1 MRYVVEQADKII
13 DTVTIC
19 PEQIAQPALAWS
31 IPNTKVWREE
41 TRASINLLNQTFCDS
56 ISSIDE
62 GWIVGSAGS
71 FYAFVKHPF
80 EGRSSKDVAMKMIEE
95 AGVSCLPGCFFLPAE
110 EEGKAGDRWLRFSVP
125 NVSIE
130 QLKQVG
136 ERLKGLKM

>member
-1 MRYVVEQADKII
+1 MEQADKII

-41 TRASINLLNQTFCDS
+41 TRAHINLLNQTFCDS
-56 ISSIDE
+56 ITSIEE
-62 GWIVGSAGS
+62 GWAVGSSGS
-71 FYAFVKHPF
+71 FYAFVRHPF
-80 EGRSSKDVAMKMIEE
+80 EGHSSKAVAIKMIEE
-95 AGVSCLPGCFFLPAE
+95 SGVSCLPGSFFIPAD
-110 EEGKAGDRWLRFSVP
+110 EEGSAGDRWLRFSVP

-136 ERLKGLKM
+136 ERVRGLKM